1 MDIKAESPQR
11 KRALEDA
18 ATVTTT
24 QEPAPK
30 AEPDPKRQKL
40 KLPDMKNY
48 IILDE
53 DGDMCLAVS
62 PVIGETAFFIVCS
75 KTLSRSSPVMK
86 QIILE
91 GYVDEDITIYVYDEQ
106 TAAMQLLLE
115 IIHGDFRKVPQRLE
129 LDDLHDLVIIMD
141 KYDTLSFTCPWVR
154 EWVAGVRSSED
165 YAKLLSV
172 AWALGDIELFNTA
185 SVRLIE
191 TSTINK
197 KGDLVINSNTST
209 RISSHTDANLVPHED
224 LLVEATTPLI
234 PTNVIERMATERAR
248 LISATVAPYL
258 RLYEELR
265 RGNCE
270 CRFVA
275 HHARKTA
282 SPRCRALALGSLVQ
296 GFLDMGINLTIAN
309 PACAYENSLAMLR
322 DRVNKL
328 AILTDRNCPV
338 YSHDECARMQ
348 EATKLKSLG
357 TFYFAYLGPDH
368 GAHMLSQ
375 AKKTGLIG

>member
-1 MDIKAESPQR
+1 MDVKAESPQR
-11 KRALEDA
+11 KRVLEDA
-18 ATVTTT
+18 AAITTT

-30 AEPDPKRQKL
+30 AEPVPKRRKIKL
-40 KLPDMKNY
+40 SDTKY
-48 IILDE
+48 SIILDK
-53 DGDMCLAVS
+53 DGDMCLGVGPEIDEA
-62 PVIGETAFFIVCS
+62 AFFIVCS

-86 QIILE
+86 QIILDE
-91 GYVDEDITIYVYDEQ
+91 YVDKDTTIHVYDEQ
-106 TAAMQLLLE
+106 MAAMRLMLE

-129 LDDLHDLVIIMD
+129 LDDLHDLVIVMD
-141 KYDTLSFTCPWVR
+141 KYDTLSFSRPWFR
-154 EWVAGVRSSED
+154 EWLAGVRSSED

-172 AWALGDIELFNTA
+172 AWALGDIELFKTA
-185 SVRLIE
+185 SIRLIE
-191 TSTINK
+191 TCTINK
-197 KGDLVINSNTST
+197 KGVLVINSNTST
-209 RISSHTDANLVPHED
+209 RISSHTDADLVPHGD

-234 PTNVIERMATERAR
+234 PTNVIERMAIERAQ

-275 HHARKTA
+275 RHARKTA

-328 AILTDRNCPV
+328 TILTDRNCFV
-338 YSHDECARMQ
+338 YNHDECARMQ
-348 EATKLKSLG
+348 EAAKLKSLG
-357 TFYFAYLGPDH
+357 IFYLANPEFDHRAY
-368 GAHMLSQ
+368 MLSQ